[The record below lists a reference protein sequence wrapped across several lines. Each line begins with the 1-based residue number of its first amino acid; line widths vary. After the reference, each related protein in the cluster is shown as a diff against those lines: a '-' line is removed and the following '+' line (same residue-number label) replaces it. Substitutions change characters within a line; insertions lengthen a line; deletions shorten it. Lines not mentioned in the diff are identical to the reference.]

1 MSRAY
6 RSAYTKFRSGV
17 APILI
22 DTSRYERLDC
32 TDRTC
37 FNCTGEVENENMFS
51 YNHLLRESMFTNT
64 SLEFPNIMTVVDNE
78 KLSGIF
84 SCQSFHSIL
93 NCAKIRHF
101 ISSLLYNIYSTKKLR
116 KLCLRGYNK
125 ISKTFKYF

>member
-6 RSAYTKFRSGV
+6 RSAYTKFRCGR
-17 APILI
+17 IE
-22 DTSRYERLDC
+22 TRRYERLDC
-32 TDRTC
+32 TDGHALTVLGKSK
-37 FNCTGEVENENMFS
+37 TENVYS
-51 YNHLLRESMFTNT
+51 YNHLLRESMFTYI
-64 SLEFPNIMTVVDNE
+64 SLEFPNIMAVVDNE

-84 SCQSFHSIL
+84 SCQSFHSIR

-101 ISSLLYNIYSTKKLR
+101 ISSLLYNIYSTKNLR